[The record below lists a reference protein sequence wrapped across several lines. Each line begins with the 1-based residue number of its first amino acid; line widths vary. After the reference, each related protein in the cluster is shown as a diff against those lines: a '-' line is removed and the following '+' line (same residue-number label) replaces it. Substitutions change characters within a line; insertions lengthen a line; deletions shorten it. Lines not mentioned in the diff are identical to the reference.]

1 MMNRP
6 QTIHRMI
13 LIVLLLTAGVVHA
26 EVLVIVHP
34 ENEVE
39 APSAQQLSDIFLG
52 RDRTTP
58 DGHMVQPIDQSE
70 STAAFHEFH
79 YKVTGMS
86 SSRLQ
91 AYWAKR
97 IFTGRG
103 QPPQRLDDDAAVLEM
118 VTTDPTVIGYVSEKS
133 EVAAG
138 KVRIL
143 LRIP

>member
-1 MMNRP
+1 MR
-6 QTIHRMI
+6 T
-13 LIVLLLTAGVVHA
+13 VLHPLARLAFFGLMLTSSAARG

-34 ENEVE
+34 ENQVD
-39 APSAQQLSDIFLG
+39 APTTQQLSDIFLG
-52 RDRTTP
+52 KERLTP
-58 DGHMVQPIDQSE
+58 DGRMVQPVDQSE
-70 STAAFHEFH
+70 TTAAFHEFH

-103 QPPQRLDDDAAVLEM
+103 QPPQRVDDDAAVLEM
-118 VTTDPTVIGYVSEKS
+118 VTTDPTVIGYVSDKS
-133 EVAAG
+133 EPSAR